1 MKKEFKMRKILALM
15 IALMI
20 TSSAFAQMETVFSGR
35 LENGGYG
42 GAIVKIGDLDGE
54 TAVWVGGKGGWII
67 NHSFVIGGGGYGLVT
82 ENKEFYYITYGE
94 HRKLVVGYG
103 GLILE
108 YINNPFKIVHI
119 SGGVLIGGGGAGY
132 AYRYDYYDDWN
143 SNNTDAFFAME
154 PNLGLE
160 LNIAT
165 YVRAELGISYLY
177 TSGIELPDT
186 DDEDVS
192 GPTGYLALKFGA
204 F

>member
-1 MKKEFKMRKILALM
+1 MRKILALM

-42 GAIVKIGDLDGE
+42 GAIVKIGDIDGE
-54 TAVWVGGKGGWII
+54 AAVWLGGKGGWII

-82 ENKEFYYITYGE
+82 ENKEVHYLNGE
-94 HRKLVVGYG
+94 HQKLVIGYG

-108 YINNPFKIVHI
+108 YINNPINIVHI
-119 SGGVLIGGGGAGY
+119 TGGVLIGGGGAGH
-132 AYRYDYYDDWN
+132 AYRNDYYDEWN
-143 SNNTDAFFAME
+143 SNSTDAFFAME

-165 YVRAELGISYLY
+165 YVRAELGVSYLY
-177 TSGIELPDT
+177 TSGIELYDA

-192 GPTGYLALKFGA
+192 GPAGYLVLKFGA